1 MEPNLRG
8 LFEQA
13 LDAETEPPPGELAA
27 AAMAQG
33 MRLRRRRRV
42 LVAGSAVVA
51 ALVAVPITNLVV
63 PARPA
68 VTQVMDP
75 TPLGWQCSGSTV
87 GGRTVTLLLRTDTT
101 DAQRSALN
109 GALTSD
115 RSVHSLR
122 FESREQAYQRFKVI
136 WRDSPDIATSVGPE
150 PLAESF
156 RITLSD
162 PAAATQLVD
171 EFRDRPGV
179 RAILPGDCSQ
189 TVPQGPTR

>member
-1 MEPNLRG
+1 MEQNLRG
-8 LFEQA
+8 MFEQA
-13 LDAETEPPPGELAA
+13 LDAEPEPPPGELAA

-33 MRLRRRRRV
+33 TRLRRRRRV

-51 ALVAVPITNLVV
+51 ALAAVPFTNLVLSA
-63 PARPA
+63 PSP

-75 TPLGWQCSGSTV
+75 TPRGWRCSGPPA
-87 GGRTVTLLLRTDTT
+87 GGRTVTLLLREDAT
-101 DAQRSALN
+101 DAQRGALN
-109 GALTSD
+109 GALAAD
-115 RSVHSLR
+115 RSVRSFR
-122 FESREQAYQRFKVI
+122 FESRDQAYERFRVL
-136 WRDSPDIATSVGPE
+136 WRDSPDFATSVGTE
-150 PLAESF
+150 SLAESF

-162 PAAATQLVD
+162 PAAAPQLAG